1 MDNRIAACC
10 GVVAA
15 AGLLSA
21 GLSGCSAKIETSKTV
36 AVSAN
41 DLQKELGDRI
51 AKGGMTVKSVTCK
64 DDLAGEVGKTA
75 RCDVAFSDTNT
86 IEAVLTTTKVEGS
99 TVSFDINPAM
109 TKEQVEKAV
118 AGMASSPSAT
128 CAAGLDG
135 KVGESTRCEIK
146 LGDTTSKRIV
156 EVTQVDPARLGM
168 ELSAIELVPKQQ
180 VGEVLMQ
187 QLGAD
192 GQPVETVE
200 CVDDVA
206 KKVGSTVECVTVT
219 GNDQQGYDVTVTEA
233 TDDNV
238 DFGYKAKP

>member
-1 MDNRIAACC
+1 MVNNRIAVCC

-15 AGLLSA
+15 AGLLGA
-21 GLSGCSAKIETSKTV
+21 GLSGCSAKLETSKS
-36 AVSAN
+36 VSAA
-41 DLQKELGDRI
+41 DLQKDLTDRI
-51 AKGGMTVKSVTCK
+51 SKAGMTAKSVTCK

-75 RCDVAFSDTNT
+75 RCDVSFSDTNT
-86 IEAVLTTTKVEGS
+86 IEAVFTATKVDGS
-99 TVSFDINPAM
+99 TVSFDITPAM

-118 AGMASSPSAT
+118 AGMASAPSAT

-135 KVGESTRCEIK
+135 KVGESTKCEIK
-146 LGDTTSKRIV
+146 LAGTTSKRIV
-156 EVTQVDPARLGM
+156 EVTQVDPAKLGM

-206 KKVGSTVECVTVT
+206 KKVGATVECVTVT
-219 GNDQQGYDVTVTEA
+219 GNDKQGYDVTVTEA

-238 DFGYKAKP
+238 DFDYKAKP